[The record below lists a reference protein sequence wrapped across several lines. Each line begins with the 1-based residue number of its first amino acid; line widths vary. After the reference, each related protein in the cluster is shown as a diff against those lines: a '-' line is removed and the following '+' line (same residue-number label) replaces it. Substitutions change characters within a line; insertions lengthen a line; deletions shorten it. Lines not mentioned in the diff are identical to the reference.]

1 VADRDL
7 VERLFGRLDA
17 QDFDGVAALLTPA
30 CDLQHPAA
38 TVQGSTEAAN
48 FFRGSL
54 SGFAECRHDLTQFLS
69 DGDWFAV
76 EGIWRGTN
84 SRPMVTP
91 DGELPATG
99 KTVTTPFAV
108 LGTVEKE
115 QISSLHIYSD
125 QLGMM
130 AQLGLAPG

>member
-1 VADRDL
+1 M
-7 VERLFGRLDA
+7 VERLLGRLDA

-38 TVQGSTEAAN
+38 TVRGSTEAAD

-54 SGFAECRHDLTQFLS
+54 SGFSECRHEVAQFVS
-69 DGDWFAV
+69 EGDRFAV
-76 EGIWRGTN
+76 EGVWRGTN
-84 SRPMVTP
+84 SRPMATP
-91 DGELPATG
+91 SGELPATG

-130 AQLGLAPG
+130 AQLGLAGG